1 MLVSK
6 LLFCSGDISGLTR
19 GEYVGCIQGGK
30 EVARTKRDEWT
41 DVMGANERSG
51 HVE

>member
-19 GEYVGCIQGGK
+19 EELDASKEEKKLQG
-30 EVARTKRDEWT
+30 RT
-41 DVMGANERSG
+41 VMSG
-51 HVE
+51 RT